1 MQDQEEINDPPTVK
15 DLKKGAQPQ
24 SMRNV
29 FTHGKDGANEINT
42 TSSFKKGRDSCIPTA
57 SKMQPIQEQMYEAY
71 TEHDQTE
78 SYYDES
84 DLTSLCGDDLNEHAP
99 DTLLKRDVT

>member
-1 MQDQEEINDPPTVK
+1 
-15 DLKKGAQPQ
+15 
-24 SMRNV
+24 
-29 FTHGKDGANEINT
+29 
-42 TSSFKKGRDSCIPTA
+42 
-57 SKMQPIQEQMYEAY
+57 MYEAY

-84 DLTSLCGDDLNEHAP
+84 DLTSLCGDETNEHAP